1 MARRRARDFNEEEP
15 QDIQEDPGGEELVEN
30 YEGLAEDADIKPE
43 GDDLPVLQRT
53 LSEIESSQE
62 TLTDMQAI
70 VKKAFPEV
78 PDEAKSTETVTHKVS
93 QSVYHKKTLQNLQVA
108 RVYPEAFMSMIRLDV
123 KRAYRF
129 ADRKRPFDVV
139 AHVENAYTHIS
150 MGLEGRARLELAE
163 FGGASREA
171 QKQGGLS
178 GLLGGGT

>member
-1 MARRRARDFNEEEP
+1 MVRRRREPDYEEP
-15 QDIQEDPGGEELVEN
+15 QDIPEELGGEGIGEN
-30 YEGLAEDADIKPE
+30 YDELAEDADMKPDE
-43 GDDLPVLQRT
+43 GGMPILPKS

-78 PDEAKSTETVTHKVS
+78 PEEAKATDTVPHKTS
-93 QSVYHKKTLQNLQVA
+93 QAAYHKKTLQNIQVA

-129 ADRKRPFDVV
+129 ADKKKPFDVV

-171 QKQGGLS
+171 QKQGGL
-178 GLLGGGT
+178 GNLLGGGS

>member
-1 MARRRARDFNEEEP
+1 MVRRRARDFEEQEP
-15 QDIQEDPGGEELVEN
+15 QDIPVEPEGGELAEN
-30 YEGLAEDADIKPE
+30 YDELAADADMKPE
-43 GDDLPVLQRT
+43 GDDLPVLPRS
-53 LSEIESSQE
+53 LSEIEGSQE

-78 PDEAKSTETVTHKVS
+78 PDEAKATETVAHKTS

-129 ADRKRPFDVV
+129 ADKKKPFDVV